1 LASKSKN
8 KFKGQAINNNTI
20 KTPASSNLKG
30 IILMIAAMGCLTL
43 ADLLIKITSQT
54 LPIGQVM
61 IIFGG
66 GSIIIFWGLMSIKGE
81 SIRLSSFINPT
92 VVLRNIGDLI
102 AINSMCLAL
111 VYVPISTIGAI
122 IQTVPLMV
130 TAAAA
135 LFLGEQVGARRILAI
150 FIGFLGTLFIIQ
162 PGAATFDIA
171 TTLVVI
177 AAVGMALRDI
187 STKLVPESFSTL
199 LLSFY
204 SCVLFIL
211 SGSVLLMITGGAS
224 VPDLDMI
231 FKLGTMIA
239 LGSLGF
245 FFMTG
250 AVRLG
255 DISVVIPFR
264 YSRLLFSVAAG
275 IFFLGEQVD
284 AIMLF
289 GSALTILSGLYIW
302 RREIVIQN
310 KST

>member
-1 LASKSKN
+1 
-8 KFKGQAINNNTI
+8 
-20 KTPASSNLKG
+20 
-30 IILMIAAMGCLTL
+30 MIAAMGCLTL

-66 GSIIIFWGLMSIKGE
+66 GSIIVFWGLMSIKGE

-111 VYVPISTIGAI
+111 VYVPISTIGAV

-275 IFFLGEQVD
+275 IFILGEQVS